1 MNYCF
6 VGDPWRNANRC
17 CEMFTF
23 FVQLT
28 WRWYVLWISRLK
40 TFVALFIRQEP
51 TGTELDSMDIEHQQF
66 MLSFIVYVNVSMGS
80 IFFLSK

>member
-1 MNYCF
+1 MLTD
-6 VGDPWRNANRC
+6 VA
-17 CEMFTF
+17 EMFTF

-66 MLSFIVYVNVSMGS
+66 LLSFIVYVNVLAWVRY
-80 IFFLSK
+80 FFLSK